1 MNEPQTPYYFSSLF
15 VQHNTI
21 HTYIRQST
29 TLYKFFASFKVGCI
43 CDKLLTNETDV
54 RCNMDCQPLHPRV
67 HVCQESKEAAA
78 NMLFTYTIPC
88 VCVCVC
94 VCVRELY
101 LADRRLHLTL
111 NLSANKNNM

>member
-1 MNEPQTPYYFSSLF
+1 MNDQPQTPYYFSPLF

-88 VCVCVC
+88 VCMCLCV
-94 VCVRELY
+94 
-101 LADRRLHLTL
+101 
-111 NLSANKNNM
+111 